1 MYKINENYF
10 EKIDSENKAYRI
22 GFISA
27 DGNVYKN
34 RLSIE
39 LNNKDDEL
47 LKHFITDLETPRP
60 LYYRERKNGK

>member
-10 EKIDSENKAYRI
+10 EKIDSENKAYWI

-34 RLSIE
+34 KLSIE

-47 LKHFITDLETPRP
+47 LK
-60 LYYRERKNGK
+60 